1 MGANWLTVLQYWLAI
16 CNTSLSTQKG
26 LLMAVMLI
34 TCEMWK
40 VRKSRVFKKEIHHAG
55 GSVAKTQG

>member
-1 MGANWLTVLQYWLAI
+1 
-16 CNTSLSTQKG
+16 
-26 LLMAVMLI
+26 MAVMLI

-55 GSVAKTQG
+55 GSVAKTQE